1 MKRTESPGV
10 VGKSRLKGL
19 TKTAVLLYAGLLPVM
34 VTTACA
40 SPGANQI
47 PLVVFDTA
55 TAWIHQ
61 RSASTRLLVEI
72 AASNDQHEVGLA
84 GRLTL
89 AAESGML
96 FEFDRPRSA
105 DDGFW
110 MWRTRVPLDI
120 AFVDEAGVILNI
132 HEMEVCESVDR
143 DSCPAYFSDASYVVA
158 IETNRGWF
166 VRKGIEVGARVT
178 VVR

>member
-1 MKRTESPGV
+1 MAPEIAPLEHKWQVTEMAQTV
-10 VGKSRLKGL
+10 
-19 TKTAVLLYAGLLPVM
+19 ALLSAALLPLAVAS
-34 VTTACA
+34 ACA
-40 SPGANQI
+40 TPGMNRTSP
-47 PLVVFDTA
+47 VSFDTA

-61 RSASTRLLVEI
+61 RSDSTQLLVEI
-72 AASNDQHEVGLA
+72 ASSNDQHEVGLA
-84 GRLTL
+84 GRLDL
-89 AAESGML
+89 DPESGML

-132 HEMEVCESVDR
+132 QSMEVCESD
-143 DSCPAYFSDASYVVA
+143 DFDDCPGYFPGVGYVA
-158 IETNRGWF
+158 ALETNRGWF
-166 VRKGIEVGARVT
+166 ARNGIDVGARVT